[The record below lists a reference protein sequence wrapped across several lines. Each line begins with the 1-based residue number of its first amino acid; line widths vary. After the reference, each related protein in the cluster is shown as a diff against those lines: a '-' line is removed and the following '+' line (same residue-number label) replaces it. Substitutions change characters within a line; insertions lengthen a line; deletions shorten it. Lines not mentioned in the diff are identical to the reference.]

1 MDEENKC
8 FSNVL
13 VEIDPICNN
22 LCDCNSRKWH
32 EDFGMLNFFILTSDD
47 VIYHRRKEELLN
59 KGGHDNVRMHGFE
72 MNHTLL
78 RENKVV
84 DEHR

>member
-1 MDEENKC
+1 
-8 FSNVL
+8 
-13 VEIDPICNN
+13 
-22 LCDCNSRKWH
+22 
-32 EDFGMLNFFILTSDD
+32 MLNFFILTSDD